1 MRCPQCQHVED
12 RVIDTRVCRAGE
24 SIRRRRECL
33 GCGNRFTTYEVIVRT
48 EKQIVK
54 RDGRREDFDPEKLRT
69 GIRRACGKRPIS
81 VDAIDSII
89 QKVAS
94 HIEQRPDRE
103 IPSQELGEM
112 IMNELRGLDE
122 VAYVRFA
129 SVYRHF
135 QDVDDF
141 VDTVRTLTDPQNG
154 PEAG

>member
-1 MRCPQCQHVED
+1 MRCPQCRHVED
-12 RVIDTRVCRAGE
+12 RVIDTRVCRGGE

-33 GCGNRFTTYEVIVRT
+33 GCGHRFTTYEVIVRT

-69 GIRRACGKRPIS
+69 GVRRACGKRPIS
-81 VDAIDSII
+81 TDAIDRLI
-89 QKVAS
+89 QKVAAY
-94 HIEQRPDRE
+94 IEQRPDRE
-103 IPSQELGEM
+103 IPSQDLGEM
-112 IMNELRGLDE
+112 VMNELKDLDE

-141 VDTVRTLTDPQNG
+141 VHTVRNLTDQQD
-154 PEAG
+154 EATAE